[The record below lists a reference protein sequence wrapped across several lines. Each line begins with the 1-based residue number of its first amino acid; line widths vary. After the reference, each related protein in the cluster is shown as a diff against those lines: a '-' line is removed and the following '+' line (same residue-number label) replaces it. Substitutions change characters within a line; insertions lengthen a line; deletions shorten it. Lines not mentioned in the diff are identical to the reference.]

1 MFCFL
6 RATPFDKFRTYSSEL
21 PITLAKPTIRDE
33 RNKKIVDHSGSQPCE
48 GDRNDDEDCVSSGLD
63 GIDKNSDVPE
73 VSTKAPQ
80 PWKKSELRKN
90 PPTTSAFQEILFTS
104 YLSNV
109 DGLFQSHTTS
119 PVTPFL
125 VEVAT
130 SSDEEEEDLDSQGML
145 SRVLTDS
152 MTDRGF
158 APPTGS
164 LAMNI
169 GLIGG
174 IAAGVIV
181 LLFVLVYAVY
191 KYRAKEEEIR
201 KLDRLPTH
209 QSADFEFPV
218 AGGGGASGARCHFSP
233 SDSCD
238 VTTNMIPVSTETANN
253 GNGNAKRSKKR
264 DVKEWYV

>member
-1 MFCFL
+1 
-6 RATPFDKFRTYSSEL
+6 
-21 PITLAKPTIRDE
+21 
-33 RNKKIVDHSGSQPCE
+33 
-48 GDRNDDEDCVSSGLD
+48 
-63 GIDKNSDVPE
+63 
-73 VSTKAPQ
+73 
-80 PWKKSELRKN
+80 
-90 PPTTSAFQEILFTS
+90 
-104 YLSNV
+104 
-109 DGLFQSHTTS
+109 
-119 PVTPFL
+119 
-125 VEVAT
+125 
-130 SSDEEEEDLDSQGML
+130 
-145 SRVLTDS
+145 

-264 DVKEWYV
+264 DVKEWYVWGMVSLRNGTFKDWEQNEFKEWNDGKVKWGIEMARMLTG